1 VVDNPEIQVVGKT
14 SLPYAVSSSVED
26 LLTDGAIDVRMFWEQ
41 EVVTWF
47 YSNSTLFL

>member
-1 VVDNPEIQVVGKT
+1 VADNSQIRVVGNT
-14 SLPYAVSSSVED
+14 SLPYTVSSSVED
-26 LLTDGAIDVRMFWEQ
+26 LLTDGSIDVRMFREQ